1 MRGEIIAIGDELT
14 SGRVMNATS
23 SFAAS
28 RLFSAGYPINRIT
41 TVGDDP
47 KDIQEAVT
55 RAMTRSRFVIVTGG
69 LGPTTDDITNETVSV
84 ALGIPLVLNEGIQK
98 RIMAHGKTLGA
109 TQADMIRKLA
119 YLPEGAQVL
128 DPFGSAAGYALEHGG
143 VSFFFLPG
151 IPEQMERLLVD
162 AVLPRLH
169 ALVSPDFSVR
179 RRTYRTF
186 GLLETEINAMVG
198 DLAHGDLITIGYYPV
213 FPEVHVTVT
222 ARDHDKRAVDAA
234 FLAAC
239 KETEARLGENIVAT
253 DDDTLE
259 SVVGRLLT
267 ERGGLLATAESC
279 TGGLIASRITR
290 VPGSSAWF
298 DRGVITYSNCSKIQ
312 ILGVPEEILER
323 HGAVSEE
330 TAIHMVK
337 GIIRIAHVPF
347 GIAVTGI
354 AGPSGGTEEKP
365 VGTVHIALAT
375 PDWTASHRFRFSGT
389 RSMIQESTAETA
401 LDWLRRTLQYGTRL
415 PCDRSAR

>member
-1 MRGEIIAIGDELT
+1 MRGEIIAIGNELT

-23 SFAAS
+23 GFAAS

-47 KDIQEAVT
+47 KDIRDVIT
-55 RAMTRSRFVIVTGG
+55 HAMTRSRFVIVTGG
-69 LGPTTDDITNETVSV
+69 LGPTTDDITNETVSS

-98 RIMAHGKTLGA
+98 RLMAHGKTWGS
-109 TQADMIRKLA
+109 TRADMIRKLA
-119 YLPEGAQVL
+119 YLPKGAQVL
-128 DPFGSAAGYALEHGG
+128 DPLGSAAGYALEHRG

-151 IPEQMERLLVD
+151 IPEQMERLLVE

-169 ALVSPDFSVR
+169 ALVSPDFIR
-179 RRTYRTF
+179 CRTYRTF
-186 GLLETEINAMVG
+186 CLLETEINAMVG
-198 DLAHGDLITIGYYPV
+198 DLAHGDLVTIGYYPV

-222 ARDHDKRAVDAA
+222 ARDHDGRAVDAV
-234 FLAAC
+234 FLAVC
-239 KETEARLGENIVAT
+239 KETEARLGENIVAI

-259 SVVGRLLT
+259 SALGRLLT

-290 VPGSSAWF
+290 IPGSSAWF
-298 DRGVITYSNCSKIQ
+298 DRGVITYSNRSKIE
-312 ILGVPEEILER
+312 ILGVPEDVLER

-330 TAIHMVK
+330 TALHMVE
-337 GIIRIAHVPF
+337 GIVRIAHVPF

-365 VGTVHIALAT
+365 VGTVHIAIAT
-375 PDWTASHRFRFSGT
+375 PDWTASHRFCFSGT
-389 RSMIQESTAETA
+389 RSMIQKSTAETA